1 MKEKIEKLKKEAKE
15 KIEKI
20 QNLQELQE
28 MKIKYLGKKS
38 ELSSMLKGLG
48 SLSKEERPKVGNL
61 VNEVRKEIERFKL
74 PTNLRGRS
82 HQEKSSFRQSRSCL

>member
-38 ELSSMLKGLG
+38 ELSSMLNA
-48 SLSKEERPKVGNL
+48 SITHV
-61 VNEVRKEIERFKL
+61 
-74 PTNLRGRS
+74 
-82 HQEKSSFRQSRSCL
+82 KS